1 MIAIVAPE
9 PVDWLAPLVAAL
21 DRPVSIFAPWALPGA
36 APRFVP
42 ATVAG
47 FWNRRTLLA
56 IDHARP
62 WWVLGEAALRV
73 WTGTNVDRL
82 MRTRVWR
89 RAAADALAAR
99 WLPTDATLVIAPSL
113 AARRTLALAQSRGQ
127 RTALLE
133 DLPSFRQLH
142 ADLDAA
148 AARWPASTFLRR
160 FRAPAHWVAE
170 QESERVLADALIV
183 RSFYAQRHRSHAIV
197 ATLSDA
203 RVMAVAA
210 GLPRARAR
218 TILLAG
224 ASAARHGSNEL
235 LAAIADRPDT
245 TLLVQPGEAME
256 PRDLLTRPNVRA
268 ATPAERDRLE
278 GIDLVAA
285 PALCE
290 THCPQLARAA
300 TRGIPIVATDR
311 AAGCLPVAT
320 IPVGDIAALRTA
332 LDDPPILGAATL
344 PSLWDALHARP
355 RQRRL
360 AVL

>member
-21 DRPVSIFAPWALPGA
+21 DRPISIFAPWALPA
-36 APRFVP
+36 APIALPQPLAAFWRRRQL
-42 ATVAG
+42 AT
-47 FWNRRTLLA
+47 

-99 WLPTDATLVIAPSL
+99 WLPTAATLVIAPSL

-133 DLPSFRQLH
+133 DLPSFRELH

-148 AARWPASTFLRR
+148 ATRWPDSTFLRR
-160 FRAPAHWVAE
+160 FRAPAAWVAE

-183 RSFYAQRHRSHAIV
+183 RSTYAQRHRSHAIV
-197 ATLSDA
+197 ATLTGA
-203 RVMAVAA
+203 RVLAPA
-210 GLPRARAR
+210 LPRVRAR

-224 ASAARHGSNEL
+224 SAAARLGTNEL

-245 TLLVQPGEAME
+245 TLLVQIGEAME

-278 GIDLVAA
+278 GVDLVAA

-300 TRGIPIVATDR
+300 ARGIPIVATDR
-311 AAGCLPVAT
+311 AAGCLPIAT
-320 IPVGDIAALRTA
+320 IPVGDIAALRAA
-332 LDDPPILGAATL
+332 LDDPPVLGTATFF
-344 PSLWDALHARP
+344 SLWEALQPRP
-355 RQRRL
+355 QKRHL